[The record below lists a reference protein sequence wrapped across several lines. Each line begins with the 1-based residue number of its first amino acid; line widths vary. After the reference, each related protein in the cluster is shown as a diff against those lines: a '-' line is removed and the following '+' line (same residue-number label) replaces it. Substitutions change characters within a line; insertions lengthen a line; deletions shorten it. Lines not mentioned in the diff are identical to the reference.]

1 MRIGVVREIKAG
13 ERRVALTPPG
23 ARVLTAHGH
32 QVLVESGAGRGSGFD
47 DAAYRSAGAEIVRD
61 AATVWGEADLV
72 LKVKEPLEEEFGH
85 FRPGLILFTY
95 LHLAAAPAL
104 AKALLDHGVIA
115 FGYETVQGPNGQ
127 GLPLLAPMSEIAGR
141 LATQVGA
148 QFLQGNAGGKGVLLG
163 GVPGVP
169 PAHVV
174 IIGAGTVGSNAAQI
188 AVGMGARV
196 SVVDK
201 NPEPLHR
208 LDSVYRGRIETVL
221 ANTIALDD
229 LVATA
234 DVVISSVLV
243 PGGRAPR
250 IVTEKA
256 VQRMMPGSVIVDV
269 AVDQGGSVETVD
281 RVTTHENPTFVRHG
295 VIHYAVS
302 NMPAAVPRTST
313 LALTGATLPY
323 VLRLASKGWRRV
335 IAEDPDLAAG
345 LQTCGGAVTHPV
357 VAADLG
363 LPYEE
368 PAAFVRTA

>member
-1 MRIGVVREIKAG
+1 MRIGVVREIKPG
-13 ERRVALTPPG
+13 ERRVALTPAG
-23 ARVLTAHGH
+23 AQTLTANGH
-32 QVLVESGAGRGSGFD
+32 RVLVESGAGLGSGFD
-47 DAAYRSAGAEIVRD
+47 DESYRSAGAEIVPD

-72 LKVKEPLEEEFGH
+72 LKVKEPLEEEFAH
-85 FRPGLILFTY
+85 FRPGLMLFTY

-104 AKALLDHGVIA
+104 ARALLEHEVVA
-115 FGYETVQGPNGQ
+115 FGYETVRGRNGNS
-127 GLPLLAPMSEIAGR
+127 LPLLAPMSEIAGR

-148 QFLQGNAGGKGVLLG
+148 HFLQGSAGGKGVLLG

-196 SVVDK
+196 TVVDK

-208 LDSVYRGRIETVL
+208 LDSIYRGRIETVL
-221 ANTIALDD
+221 ANTIVLED

-234 DVVISSVLV
+234 DLLISSVLV
-243 PGGRAPR
+243 PGARAPR
-250 IVTEKA
+250 VVTEKA
-256 VQRMMPGSVIVDV
+256 VRRMAPGSVIVDV

-281 RVTTHENPTFVRHG
+281 RATTHENPTYVRHG

-302 NMPAAVPRTST
+302 NIPAAVPRTST

-323 VLRLASKGWRRV
+323 VLRLASKGWQRV

-345 LQTCGGAVTHPV
+345 LQTCRGAVTHPV

-363 LPYEE
+363 LRYEE
-368 PAAFVRTA
+368 PTAFVRTA